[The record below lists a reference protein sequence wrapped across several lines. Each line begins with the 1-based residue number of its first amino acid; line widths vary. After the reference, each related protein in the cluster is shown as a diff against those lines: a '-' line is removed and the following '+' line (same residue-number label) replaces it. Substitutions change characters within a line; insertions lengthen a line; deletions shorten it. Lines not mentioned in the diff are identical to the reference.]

1 MPRIWGA
8 RTADERQAERRERI
22 IRAAITVYGRH
33 GYHRTSVKAVCVE
46 AGLTERYFYESFS
59 NNEDLLRQC
68 FLVVDDDLFRKTRAA
83 AQAVPNQAAPNQA
96 APSQA
101 GAPDGIA
108 RARAALLVYLEL
120 IRANPDKARVFLI
133 EMASV
138 SPAAEAL
145 VLERLDRFGALLM
158 EVLGADP
165 RFARRPPPLL
175 LRGVV
180 GGGLYLVR
188 AWAMSGFA
196 EDIGTVAALNLQLYA
211 ALTTPGCDL
220 PGRDHGPE
228 PKLQQGPRP

>member
-1 MPRIWGA
+1 MPRVWGA
-8 RTADERQAERRERI
+8 RTADERRAERRERI
-22 IRAAITVYGRH
+22 IRAAIVVYGRH

-46 AGLTERYFYESFS
+46 AGLTERYFYESFN

-83 AQAVPNQAAPNQA
+83 VQEALDQGASNQAGP
-96 APSQA
+96 
-101 GAPDGIA
+101 PDWIA

-120 IRANPDKARVFLI
+120 IRNNPDKARVFLI

-196 EDIGTVAALNLQLYA
+196 EDIETVAAFNLQLYA
-211 ALTTPGCDL
+211 ALTVPAAA
-220 PGRDHGPE
+220 
-228 PKLQQGPRP
+228 

>member
-1 MPRIWGA
+1 MQRVWGA
-8 RTADERQAERRERI
+8 RTGDERRAERRDRI

-46 AGLTERYFYESFS
+46 AGLTERYFYESFT

-68 FLVVDDDLFRKTRAA
+68 FLVVDDNLFRATREA
-83 AQAVPNQAAPNQA
+83 AQSAPDR
-96 APSQA
+96 A

-120 IRANPDKARVFLI
+120 IRGSPDKARVFLI

-165 RFARRPPPLL
+165 RFTRRPPPLL

-188 AWAMSGFA
+188 AWAMSGYA
-196 EDIGTVAALNLQLYA
+196 EDIETVAALNLQLYT
-211 ALTTPGCDL
+211 ALAVPGAT
-220 PGRDHGPE
+220 GP
-228 PKLQQGPRP
+228 

>member
-8 RTADERQAERRERI
+8 RTADERRAERRERI

-33 GYHRTSVKAVCVE
+33 GYHRSSIKAVCVE
-46 AGLTERYFYESFS
+46 AGLTERYFYESFT

-68 FLVVDDDLFRKTRAA
+68 FLVVDDDLFRQTRAA
-83 AQAVPNQAAPNQA
+83 AQAAPDR
-96 APSQA
+96 A

-120 IRANPDKARVFLI
+120 IRRNPDKARVFLI

-158 EVLGADP
+158 EVLGVDP

-196 EDIGTVAALNLQLYA
+196 EDIETVAALNLQLYA
-211 ALTTPGCDL
+211 ALAAPAAA
-220 PGRDHGPE
+220 
-228 PKLQQGPRP
+228 